1 MKVKCMIVDDHS
13 QSTELMVDH
22 VKKVP
27 QLDLKLA
34 TTNPIEAL
42 SYLDSESVDCIFL
55 DIEMPEITGLE
66 FIETVKAKHGA
77 RMPRIVLITAYDRYA
92 LTGYDYGVF
101 DYLLKPVSFKRF
113 KISIDRLLTENA
125 SAESERDFLFVD
137 VDGRKLRINFSEI
150 VYVEGAGNYI
160 FIATHEK
167 KVICYKT
174 MTSILESLPS
184 KDFVR
189 VHKSFIVALGK
200 VTAIKGNE
208 VLVSLSN
215 STKNLPIG
223 TTYKD
228 NLLKL
233 LRINE

>member
-1 MKVKCMIVDDHS
+1 MIVDDHS

-174 MTSILESLPS
+174 MTSILESLPL